1 MLDIASDV
9 KEKMKKY
16 KNIFDICNWRYSY
29 IKLNEKYDLFRQG
42 VRNIIKLSRE
52 NEKPDNADKTDD
64 ARITVLMQRKFNS
77 FQSDFF
83 QSISNFVIVLKADVF
98 IYTGLR
104 L

>member
-1 MLDIASDV
+1 MWFVQAKS
-9 KEKMKKY
+9 
-16 KNIFDICNWRYSY
+16 
-29 IKLNEKYDLFRQG
+29 EKY
-42 VRNIIKLSRE
+42 NKLSRE
-52 NEKPDNADKTDD
+52 NEKPNNADKSDD
-64 ARITVLMQRKFNS
+64 ARFTVLMQIKFNS